1 VKILITNIV
10 TLNAG
15 DAAILYAMIDLLR
28 GVFGENIRIIVYDKH
43 GETPRRY
50 YPELEFRKLIYLN
63 GNTNSLR
70 FRLGRWA
77 LKKNIPVIPLVLNSA
92 ARRDLLE
99 YKTADLI
106 VSSGGTYLVEN
117 YSMDARIFDYELSLQ
132 LGKPLVFFTQSLGP
146 FVKEENRRAL
156 LPIFNNALAILVRD
170 QRSMNNLVDLGVRN
184 ANVHLAADAAF
195 ALSDPAALGS
205 AKFKTQTPGQP
216 LRVAVS
222 VREWKHFDSIDAA
235 EGMKRYRDALAAL
248 TEHLVE
254 KYIAQVTF
262 ISTCQGMEVYWTND
276 ARVAHTVVDVL
287 PSKIRDSVS
296 VNSEFHQPAVLA
308 NMLRDYDLVIA
319 TRMHM
324 AILALGVGTPVL
336 PIAYEFKMHEL
347 FEKLGQRRWV
357 QDIESISAQTLVDT
371 ADAFLA
377 ALPDIREPLF
387 NAVRKE
393 YESAKASGQF
403 VKTAFELFIS
413 GAYPDESRAN
423 FRR

>member
-1 VKILITNIV
+1 
-10 TLNAG
+10 
-15 DAAILYAMIDLLR
+15 
-28 GVFGENIRIIVYDKH
+28 
-43 GETPRRY
+43 
-50 YPELEFRKLIYLN
+50 
-63 GNTNSLR
+63 
-70 FRLGRWA
+70 
-77 LKKNIPVIPLVLNSA
+77 
-92 ARRDLLE
+92 
-99 YKTADLI
+99 
-106 VSSGGTYLVEN
+106 
-117 YSMDARIFDYELSLQ
+117 
-132 LGKPLVFFTQSLGP
+132 
-146 FVKEENRRAL
+146 
-156 LPIFNNALAILVRD
+156 
-170 QRSMNNLVDLGVRN
+170 
-184 ANVHLAADAAF
+184 
-195 ALSDPAALGS
+195 
-205 AKFKTQTPGQP
+205 
-216 LRVAVS
+216 
-222 VREWKHFDSIDAA
+222 
-235 EGMKRYRDALAAL
+235 MKRYRDALAAL

-254 KYIAQVTF
+254 KYNAQVTF
-262 ISTCQGMEVYWTND
+262 ISTCQGMEEYWTND
-276 ARVAHTVVDVL
+276 ARVAQTVVDVL

-336 PIAYEFKMHEL
+336 PIGYEFKMHEL